1 MLRIFYNTKYDFIRW
16 WKWAAGLT
24 IAFLLVGLVSYLM
37 APINYS
43 IEFTGGTLMQVE
55 FKQPLDVGALRSRL
69 GAAGIQGAEIVQ
81 FGSDREF
88 IIRAQGSR
96 QVAAQDTAA
105 GTIARTIG
113 QVLTTT
119 YGPGEVKVVRTEAV
133 SPRVGSELRGD
144 ALIAMLISFV
154 ITLIY
159 LAIRF
164 EWRMGLA
171 AVVATAHDFVATL
184 VFLKLMHLEVSLM
197 VVAGLLTVIGYSMN
211 DTVIIF
217 DRLREDL
224 RKARN
229 ESMYDTLNRSIN
241 ETLPRSIITHSLS
254 LTSVLA
260 LLLLGGEVI
269 RPFAWVMAFGIF
281 TGTFSSMYV
290 AAPILI
296 WIQRKWPRKSGL
308 AKGSSTATRTS
319 PTPRSAATA
328 AR

>member
-1 MLRIFYNTKYDFIRW
+1 MLRIFHNTNYDFIRW

-24 IAFLLVGLVSYLM
+24 IAFLLVGLVSYIM
-37 APINYS
+37 SPINYS
-43 IEFTGGTLMQVE
+43 IEFTGGTMLQVE
-55 FKQPLDVGALRSRL
+55 FKQPIDVGELRDKLS
-69 GAAGIQGAEIVQ
+69 AAGMEGAEITE
-81 FGSDREF
+81 FGSNREYT
-88 IIRAQGSR
+88 IRAQDAA

-105 GTIARTIG
+105 GSVARNIRR
-113 QVLTTT
+113 VLEST
-119 YGPGEVKVVRTEAV
+119 YGAGNFTVARTEAIGA
-133 SPRVGSELRGD
+133 RVGDELQRN
-144 ALIAMLISFV
+144 ALIALLISFL
-154 ITLIY
+154 ITLVY
-159 LAIRF
+159 LAVRF

-224 RKARN
+224 RKNRK
-229 ESMYDTLNRSIN
+229 ESLYDTLNRSIN

-254 LTSVLA
+254 LSSVLA
-260 LLLLGGEVI
+260 LLLLGGDVI
-269 RPFAWVMAFGIF
+269 RPFAWVMGFGIL

-296 WIQRKWPRKSGL
+296 WIYRKWPKKSSV
-308 AKGSSTATRTS
+308 AQRSSTATRTS
-319 PTPRSAATA
+319 QTKRSTATA
-328 AR
+328 AM

>member
-1 MLRIFYNTKYDFIRW
+1 MLRIFHNTHYDFIRW
-16 WKWAAGLT
+16 WKWAVGLT
-24 IAFLLVGLVSYLM
+24 AAFLVIGLISYIR

-55 FKQPLDVGALRSRL
+55 FAQPLDVSALRSRL
-69 GAAGIQGAEIVQ
+69 SQAGITGAEITQ
-81 FGSDREF
+81 FGSPREF
-88 IIRAQGSR
+88 TIRAQEPS
-96 QVAAQDTAA
+96 QVAAQDAAA
-105 GTIARTIG
+105 GTVAQRIQQTLNTAYGSQARI
-113 QVLTTT
+113 
-119 YGPGEVKVVRTEAV
+119 VRTEAV
-133 SPRVGSELRGD
+133 GPRVGSELSRN
-144 ALIAMLISFV
+144 ALIALTISFI
-154 ITLIY
+154 ITLVY

-171 AVVATAHDFVATL
+171 AVVATLHDFVATL
-184 VFLKLMHLEVSLM
+184 VFMKLMHLEVSLM

-224 RKARN
+224 KKARN
-229 ESMYDTLNRSIN
+229 ESLYDTLNRSIN
-241 ETLPRSIITHSLS
+241 ETLPRSVITHSLS
-254 LTSVLA
+254 LSSVIA

-296 WIQRKWPRKSGL
+296 WIEKKWPRKTSVTRR
-308 AKGSSTATRTS
+308 SSTATRTS
-319 PTPRSAATA
+319 QTRRSTATA
-328 AR
+328 TP

>member
-1 MLRIFYNTKYDFIRW
+1 MLRIFHNTNYDFIRW
-16 WKWAAGLT
+16 WKWAFGLT
-24 IAFLLVGLVSYLM
+24 LAFLLLGGISFLQ
-37 APINYS
+37 APLNKS
-43 IEFTGGTLMQVE
+43 IEFTGGTMLQLE
-55 FKQPLDVGALRSRL
+55 FQRPPDVSSLRSRL
-69 GAAGIQGAEIVQ
+69 EAGGIHGAEIVQ
-81 FGSDREF
+81 FGSNREF
-88 IIRAQGSR
+88 IVRAQESG
-96 QVAAQDTAA
+96 QIAAADTAA
-105 GTIARTIG
+105 GTIAKRITE
-113 QVLTTT
+113 VLTSAF
-119 YGPGEVKVVRTEAV
+119 GPNEVTVVRTEAV
-133 SPRVGSELRGD
+133 SPRVGDELTRK
-144 ALIAMLISFV
+144 ALIALLISFI
-154 ITLIY
+154 ITLVY

-171 AVVATAHDFVATL
+171 SVVATAHDFVATL
-184 VFLKLMHLEVSLM
+184 AFMKLMNLEVSLM

-224 RKARN
+224 RKKRT
-229 ESMYDTLNRSIN
+229 ESLYDTVNRAIN

-296 WIQRKWPRKSGL
+296 WIERKWPRRVGMS
-308 AKGSSTATRTS
+308 KGSSTPTRTS
-319 PTPRSAATA
+319 PTRRSTATA

>member
-1 MLRIFYNTKYDFIRW
+1 MLRIFHNTNYDFIRW
-16 WKWAAGLT
+16 WKWAVGLT
-24 IAFLLVGLVSYLM
+24 VAFLLVGLVSYIR

-55 FKQPLDVGALRSRL
+55 FAQPLDVSALRTRL
-69 GAAGIQGAEIVQ
+69 GQAGIQGAEITQ
-81 FGSDREF
+81 FGSPREF
-88 IIRAQGSR
+88 TIRAQEPS
-96 QVAAQDTAA
+96 QVAAQDAAA
-105 GTIARTIG
+105 GTIAKRIEDT
-113 QVLTTT
+113 LRSA
-119 YGPGEVKVVRTEAV
+119 YGSQARIVRTEAV
-133 SPRVGSELRGD
+133 GPRVGSELSRN
-144 ALIAMLISFV
+144 ALIALTISFI
-154 ITLIY
+154 ITLVY

-171 AVVATAHDFVATL
+171 AVVATLHDFVATL
-184 VFLKLMHLEVSLM
+184 VFMKLMHLEVSLM

-224 RKARN
+224 KKSRN
-229 ESMYDTLNRSIN
+229 ESLYDTLNRSIN
-241 ETLPRSIITHSLS
+241 ETLPRSVITHSLS
-254 LTSVLA
+254 LSSVIA

-296 WIQRKWPRKSGL
+296 WIEKKWPRKTSVTRR
-308 AKGSSTATRTS
+308 SSTATRTS
-319 PTPRSAATA
+319 PTRRSTATA
-328 AR
+328 AP